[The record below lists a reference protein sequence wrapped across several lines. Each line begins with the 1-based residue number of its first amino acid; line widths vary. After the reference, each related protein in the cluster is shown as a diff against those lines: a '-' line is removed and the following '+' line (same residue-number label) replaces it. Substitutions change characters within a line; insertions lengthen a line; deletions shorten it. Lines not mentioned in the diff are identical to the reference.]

1 MASDV
6 ENTRRAS
13 WMLPGVSTA
22 VAITICMLAVQA
34 TWNMSNGLSSIR
46 LDNQKALADTAASI
60 SQQGESLR
68 LQIQE
73 LQFQVKAQGDQIKE
87 IRESQKM
94 HTEGR

>member
-1 MASDV
+1 MAGEMD
-6 ENTRRAS
+6 NPRRTS

-73 LQFQVKAQGDQIKE
+73 LQFQVKAQGEAIKE
-87 IRESQKM
+87 IRDSQKS
-94 HTEGR
+94 HTDGR